1 MLDEWSSLRSIVIG
15 NLALCQC
22 QALVVSLL
30 VSIVAIL
37 FNWIPDGDLEMF
49 DVLILCS
56 SSMLTAALASAAL
69 GAIMVVVVIISR
81 KIGIN
86 PDNVVT
92 VSHILSHGFV

>member
-1 MLDEWSSLRSIVIG
+1 MKILDDCGSLRSIVIG
-15 NLALCQC
+15 NMALCQC

-37 FNWIPDGDLEMF
+37 FNWIPDGDLDKF

-56 SSMLTAALASAAL
+56 SSMLTAALASAIL
-69 GAIMVVVVIISR
+69 GGIMVGVVIISR

-92 VSHILSHGFV
+92 VSSCAF